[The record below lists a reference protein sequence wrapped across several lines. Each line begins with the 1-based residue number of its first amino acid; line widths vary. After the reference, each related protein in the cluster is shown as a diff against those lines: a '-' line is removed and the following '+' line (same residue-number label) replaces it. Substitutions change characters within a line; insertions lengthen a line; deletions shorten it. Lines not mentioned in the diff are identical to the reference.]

1 MKHTFK
7 RSLLATSIAISL
19 SPTLLASIVRGDV
32 DYQYFRDLAENKG
45 KFFVG
50 ATNIPVIDKTGKNI
64 GTFLQVTPTKQ
75 VEVESNISPKP
86 NVSLSECFDNES
98 LPGCYEFLY
107 GGGDEDSNDLPVFE
121 TVTGETMSIPMIDFS
136 SITRQTGIATLV
148 NPQYVIS
155 VNHNQ
160 GYRDIQ
166 FGDSSSEKA
175 DDHHYNY
182 SVVRRNNYMPDP
194 NKERTDLGKGTE
206 KRERN
211 DEGEK
216 LILDG
221 SGNPT
226 PRWDYHAPRL
236 SKLVTEVAPANEIE
250 RTTENVQDF
259 YSVFSDPFIFPMFI
273 RAGSGRQAVVNNER
287 DRLNN
292 GRIEVGNGPFLT
304 GGSVLPVT
312 NGDPN
317 VSGSDFN
324 SRILVAKTEKN
335 TVNDVFKDHGYGP
348 LTTLGLPGDS
358 GSALFGYDVRTKK
371 WVVLGVYSD
380 YFSENNTP
388 GGDVYKSY
396 WNYHHP
402 HYVRALEKENNAG
415 AINANG
421 ARLTWTPSGNTSS
434 IVGGNAPL
442 TVNLADT
449 SLPTLQGHNGNTG
462 DNPWNPQLQHGK
474 TFHILGEN
482 NTLSL
487 TENINQGA
495 GAIHFHGNTTVEGMK
510 AGITWLGAGV
520 DIDKDKNVIWKIS
533 NPAGDRLSKIGQ
545 GILTIN
551 GKGEN
556 KGSVSVGDGTVI
568 LNQQADENNKKSA
581 FSELGIVSG
590 RPTVILNSSD
600 QMDPNNIY
608 FGYRGGR
615 LDVNGNDLT
624 FRRIQNSDEGA
635 MVVNHNTAQTANI
648 TLTGIVSPTIDQVK
662 VQAITSPDQVSRH
675 LDKDIFTYQRFPHL
689 PTNFIRLKKPLS
701 VAEITAIFNARK
713 VFIDLDFTT
722 GLIRENEYFEVLKV
736 ANESAAKQQILA
748 EKIKAAEGTVQGFN
762 GYFGETDPSK
772 TNGQLNITMNSN
784 EVANGKLLIT
794 GGTNLNGT
802 LSAEGTSE
810 IILSGRPTPHAYDKV
825 ANKEVL
831 IEGDWLN
838 RSFNATIFAAK
849 DNGKLEI
856 SRNVSAV
863 NGNFNLTDN
872 ATAQIGFTQG
882 TSQACIHSDRTGV
895 ATCNINATLSET
907 DLNSWER
914 TKVAGNVS
922 LADNST
928 FSLGSKADL
937 TGSITAQ
944 ESTKVQLNDGSIAN
958 LTGLSTTGIFNGANG
973 STVNLSGVWTTLTNT
988 VVDVLNAANGSQI
1001 HLNTPT
1007 ATKQNTLTANTLTGN
1022 GIFKFV
1028 ADLTKTASDIVTIKD
1043 TASGQFSIEI
1053 STNGSAHSAQKIKLF
1068 ETTNEEDFSLNL
1080 ANEVR
1085 SGEYRYH
1092 LLKEGNVYYLNPEKE
1107 EEPKITQKGPSET
1120 ADPLPEYTGD
1130 IEHSEKG
1137 PGETA
1142 DPLPEY
1148 TGDIEHSE
1156 KGPGETTDPLPEYT
1170 GDIEHSEKG
1179 PSETADPLPEYTG
1192 DIEHS
1197 EKGPSETADPLPE
1210 YTGDIEHSE
1219 KGPGETAD
1227 PLPEYTGDIEH
1238 SEKGPGET
1246 TDPLPEYTGDIEHSE
1261 KGPSET
1267 ADPLPEYTGDIEHSE
1282 KGPSETADPL
1292 PEYTGDIEHSEKGSG
1307 ETAEPLPEYTGDI
1320 EHSEKGPG
1328 ETADPLPEYTGDIE
1342 HSEKGP
1348 GETADPLPEYTGD
1361 IEHSEKGSAETA
1373 EPLPKYNGNA
1383 HLIASELTA
1392 QTNAVLGVTTVL
1404 DHVIHSE
1411 GTQNWKVWS
1420 KTDYQT
1426 TEHRSAG
1433 YGFKQDANVIHLGL
1447 EKALDNQ
1454 VTLGMILSQ
1463 SKARNNFDHY
1473 YSGKGR
1479 LTMLSMYAKKTW
1491 QNGVFVAIDT
1501 GFGKAS
1507 NRLTYQANT
1516 VKLDRS
1522 VFVTGLSI
1530 GKAWESANVNII
1542 PSFSARYHHL
1552 SSAGNQLV
1560 DAKIETNAV
1569 DLLAL
1574 QAGLSINK
1582 TLELNGLQITPE
1594 IGSYFVDA
1602 SHGKLRT
1609 RFNNLQIEQQ
1619 MGRYFKQE
1627 AGISANYRNINAGIQ
1642 AGFLTGNTL
1651 NKQRYISFK
1660 VTYEW

>member
-1 MKHTFK
+1 M
-7 RSLLATSIAISL
+7 
-19 SPTLLASIVRGDV
+19 V
-32 DYQYFRDLAENKG
+32 
-45 KFFVG
+45 
-50 ATNIPVIDKTGKNI
+50 
-64 GTFLQVTPTKQ
+64 
-75 VEVESNISPKP
+75 
-86 NVSLSECFDNES
+86 
-98 LPGCYEFLY
+98 LY
-107 GGGDEDSNDLPVFE
+107 
-121 TVTGETMSIPMIDFS
+121 
-136 SITRQTGIATLV
+136 
-148 NPQYVIS
+148 
-155 VNHNQ
+155 
-160 GYRDIQ
+160 
-166 FGDSSSEKA
+166 
-175 DDHHYNY
+175 
-182 SVVRRNNYMPDP
+182 
-194 NKERTDLGKGTE
+194 
-206 KRERN
+206 
-211 DEGEK
+211 
-216 LILDG
+216 
-221 SGNPT
+221 
-226 PRWDYHAPRL
+226 
-236 SKLVTEVAPANEIE
+236 
-250 RTTENVQDF
+250 
-259 YSVFSDPFIFPMFI
+259 
-273 RAGSGRQAVVNNER
+273 
-287 DRLNN
+287 
-292 GRIEVGNGPFLT
+292 
-304 GGSVLPVT
+304 
-312 NGDPN
+312 
-317 VSGSDFN
+317 
-324 SRILVAKTEKN
+324 
-335 TVNDVFKDHGYGP
+335 
-348 LTTLGLPGDS
+348 
-358 GSALFGYDVRTKK
+358 
-371 WVVLGVYSD
+371 
-380 YFSENNTP
+380 
-388 GGDVYKSY
+388 
-396 WNYHHP
+396 
-402 HYVRALEKENNAG
+402 
-415 AINANG
+415 
-421 ARLTWTPSGNTSS
+421 
-434 IVGGNAPL
+434 
-442 TVNLADT
+442 
-449 SLPTLQGHNGNTG
+449 
-462 DNPWNPQLQHGK
+462 
-474 TFHILGEN
+474 
-482 NTLSL
+482 
-487 TENINQGA
+487 
-495 GAIHFHGNTTVEGMK
+495 
-510 AGITWLGAGV
+510 
-520 DIDKDKNVIWKIS
+520 
-533 NPAGDRLSKIGQ
+533 
-545 GILTIN
+545 
-551 GKGEN
+551 
-556 KGSVSVGDGTVI
+556 
-568 LNQQADENNKKSA
+568 
-581 FSELGIVSG
+581 
-590 RPTVILNSSD
+590 
-600 QMDPNNIY
+600 
-608 FGYRGGR
+608 
-615 LDVNGNDLT
+615 
-624 FRRIQNSDEGA
+624 
-635 MVVNHNTAQTANI
+635 
-648 TLTGIVSPTIDQVK
+648 
-662 VQAITSPDQVSRH
+662 
-675 LDKDIFTYQRFPHL
+675 
-689 PTNFIRLKKPLS
+689 
-701 VAEITAIFNARK
+701 
-713 VFIDLDFTT
+713 
-722 GLIRENEYFEVLKV
+722 
-736 ANESAAKQQILA
+736 
-748 EKIKAAEGTVQGFN
+748 
-762 GYFGETDPSK
+762 
-772 TNGQLNITMNSN
+772 SN

-831 IEGDWLN
+831 IEGDWIN

-856 SRNVSAV
+856 SRNVANI

-882 TSQACIHSDRTGV
+882 TSQACIRSDRTGV

-988 VVDVLNAANGSQI
+988 VVDVLNVANGSQI

-1080 ANEVR
+1080 ANEVH

-1130 IEHSEKG
+1130 IE
-1137 PGETA
+1137 
-1142 DPLPEY
+1142 Y
-1148 TGDIEHSE
+1148 
-1156 KGPGETTDPLPEYT
+1156 
-1170 GDIEHSEKG
+1170 
-1179 PSETADPLPEYTG
+1179 
-1192 DIEHS
+1192 
-1197 EKGPSETADPLPE
+1197 
-1210 YTGDIEHSE
+1210 
-1219 KGPGETAD
+1219 
-1227 PLPEYTGDIEH
+1227 
-1238 SEKGPGET
+1238 
-1246 TDPLPEYTGDIEHSE
+1246 
-1261 KGPSET
+1261 
-1267 ADPLPEYTGDIEHSE
+1267 
-1282 KGPSETADPL
+1282 
-1292 PEYTGDIEHSEKGSG
+1292 
-1307 ETAEPLPEYTGDI
+1307 
-1320 EHSEKGPG
+1320 SEKGPG

-1361 IEHSEKGSAETA
+1361 IEHSEKGSGETA

-1392 QTNAVLGVTTVL
+1392 QTNAVLGVTTAL

-1433 YGFKQDANVIHLGL
+1433 YGFNQDANVIHLGL

-1582 TLELNGLQITPE
+1582 TLELNGLQIKPE

>member
-1 MKHTFK
+1 M
-7 RSLLATSIAISL
+7 
-19 SPTLLASIVRGDV
+19 V
-32 DYQYFRDLAENKG
+32 
-45 KFFVG
+45 
-50 ATNIPVIDKTGKNI
+50 
-64 GTFLQVTPTKQ
+64 
-75 VEVESNISPKP
+75 
-86 NVSLSECFDNES
+86 
-98 LPGCYEFLY
+98 
-107 GGGDEDSNDLPVFE
+107 
-121 TVTGETMSIPMIDFS
+121 
-136 SITRQTGIATLV
+136 
-148 NPQYVIS
+148 
-155 VNHNQ
+155 
-160 GYRDIQ
+160 
-166 FGDSSSEKA
+166 
-175 DDHHYNY
+175 
-182 SVVRRNNYMPDP
+182 
-194 NKERTDLGKGTE
+194 
-206 KRERN
+206 
-211 DEGEK
+211 
-216 LILDG
+216 
-221 SGNPT
+221 
-226 PRWDYHAPRL
+226 
-236 SKLVTEVAPANEIE
+236 
-250 RTTENVQDF
+250 
-259 YSVFSDPFIFPMFI
+259 
-273 RAGSGRQAVVNNER
+273 QAV
-287 DRLNN
+287 
-292 GRIEVGNGPFLT
+292 
-304 GGSVLPVT
+304 S
-312 NGDPN
+312 
-317 VSGSDFN
+317 
-324 SRILVAKTEKN
+324 
-335 TVNDVFKDHGYGP
+335 
-348 LTTLGLPGDS
+348 
-358 GSALFGYDVRTKK
+358 
-371 WVVLGVYSD
+371 
-380 YFSENNTP
+380 FS
-388 GGDVYKSY
+388 
-396 WNYHHP
+396 H
-402 HYVRALEKENNAG
+402 
-415 AINANG
+415 
-421 ARLTWTPSGNTSS
+421 
-434 IVGGNAPL
+434 
-442 TVNLADT
+442 
-449 SLPTLQGHNGNTG
+449 
-462 DNPWNPQLQHGK
+462 
-474 TFHILGEN
+474 FF
-482 NTLSL
+482 
-487 TENINQGA
+487 
-495 GAIHFHGNTTVEGMK
+495 AIHYFYFFLHKTK
-510 AGITWLGAGV
+510 
-520 DIDKDKNVIWKIS
+520 
-533 NPAGDRLSKIGQ
+533 GQ
-545 GILTIN
+545 C
-551 GKGEN
+551 
-556 KGSVSVGDGTVI
+556 
-568 LNQQADENNKKSA
+568 
-581 FSELGIVSG
+581 
-590 RPTVILNSSD
+590 
-600 QMDPNNIY
+600 
-608 FGYRGGR
+608 
-615 LDVNGNDLT
+615 
-624 FRRIQNSDEGA
+624 
-635 MVVNHNTAQTANI
+635 TA
-648 TLTGIVSPTIDQVK
+648 
-662 VQAITSPDQVSRH
+662 
-675 LDKDIFTYQRFPHL
+675 
-689 PTNFIRLKKPLS
+689 KPLFS
-701 VAEITAIFNARK
+701 ILLFHLFPKNSAKFLL
-713 VFIDLDFTT
+713 FF
-722 GLIRENEYFEVLKV
+722 YFLVLMV
-736 ANESAAKQQILA
+736 L
-748 EKIKAAEGTVQGFN
+748 
-762 GYFGETDPSK
+762 Y
-772 TNGQLNITMNSN
+772 SN

-831 IEGDWLN
+831 IEGDWIN

-856 SRNVSAV
+856 SRNVANI

-882 TSQACIHSDRTGV
+882 TSQACIRSDRTGV

-988 VVDVLNAANGSQI
+988 VVDVLNVANGSQI

-1080 ANEVR
+1080 ANEVH

-1130 IEHSEKG
+1130 IE
-1137 PGETA
+1137 
-1142 DPLPEY
+1142 Y
-1148 TGDIEHSE
+1148 
-1156 KGPGETTDPLPEYT
+1156 
-1170 GDIEHSEKG
+1170 
-1179 PSETADPLPEYTG
+1179 
-1192 DIEHS
+1192 
-1197 EKGPSETADPLPE
+1197 
-1210 YTGDIEHSE
+1210 
-1219 KGPGETAD
+1219 
-1227 PLPEYTGDIEH
+1227 
-1238 SEKGPGET
+1238 
-1246 TDPLPEYTGDIEHSE
+1246 
-1261 KGPSET
+1261 
-1267 ADPLPEYTGDIEHSE
+1267 
-1282 KGPSETADPL
+1282 
-1292 PEYTGDIEHSEKGSG
+1292 
-1307 ETAEPLPEYTGDI
+1307 
-1320 EHSEKGPG
+1320 SEKGPG

-1361 IEHSEKGSAETA
+1361 IEHSEKGSGETA

-1392 QTNAVLGVTTVL
+1392 QTNAVLGVTTAL

-1433 YGFKQDANVIHLGL
+1433 YGFNQDANVIHLGL

-1582 TLELNGLQITPE
+1582 TLELNGLQIKPE

>member
-75 VEVESNISPKP
+75 VEVESNIPPKP
-86 NVSLSECFDNES
+86 NVSLSECLNNES

-421 ARLTWTPSGNTSS
+421 ARLTWTPSGNISS

-545 GILTIN
+545 GTLTIN

-713 VFIDLDFTT
+713 VFIDLDFAT

-736 ANESAAKQQILA
+736 ADESAAKQQILA
-748 EKIKAAEGTVQGFN
+748 EKIKAVEGTVQGFN

-772 TNGQLNITMNSN
+772 INGRLNITMNSN

-831 IEGDWLN
+831 IEGDWIN

-882 TSQACIHSDRTGV
+882 TSQACIRSDRTGV
-895 ATCNINATLSET
+895 ATCNINATLSEA
-907 DLNSWER
+907 DFNSWER
-914 TKVAGNVS
+914 TKVAGNIS

-944 ESTKVQLNDGSIAN
+944 ESTKVQLNNGSIAN
-958 LTGLSTTGIFNGANG
+958 LTGLSTTGIFNGENG

-988 VVDVLNAANGSQI
+988 IVDVLNVANGSQI

-1043 TASGQFSIEI
+1043 TASGQFLVEI

-1156 KGPGETTDPLPEYT
+1156 KGPGETADPLPEYTGDIEHSEKGPSETADPLPEYT

-1238 SEKGPGET
+1238 SEKG
-1246 TDPLPEYTGDIEHSE
+1246 
-1261 KGPSET
+1261 
-1267 ADPLPEYTGDIEHSE
+1267 
-1282 KGPSETADPL
+1282 
-1292 PEYTGDIEHSEKGSG
+1292 SG
-1307 ETAEPLPEYTGDI
+1307 ETAE
-1320 EHSEKGPG
+1320 S
-1328 ETADPLPEYTGDIE
+1328 
-1342 HSEKGP
+1342 
-1348 GETADPLPEYTGD
+1348 
-1361 IEHSEKGSAETA
+1361 
-1373 EPLPKYNGNA
+1373 LPKYNGNA

-1404 DHVIHSE
+1404 DHIIHSE

-1420 KTDYQT
+1420 KADYQT

-1454 VTLGMILSQ
+1454 VTLGVILSQ

-1479 LTMLSMYAKKTW
+1479 LTMLSMYAKKKW

-1530 GKAWESANVNII
+1530 GKAWESASVNII

>member
-1 MKHTFK
+1 M
-7 RSLLATSIAISL
+7 
-19 SPTLLASIVRGDV
+19 V
-32 DYQYFRDLAENKG
+32 
-45 KFFVG
+45 
-50 ATNIPVIDKTGKNI
+50 
-64 GTFLQVTPTKQ
+64 
-75 VEVESNISPKP
+75 
-86 NVSLSECFDNES
+86 
-98 LPGCYEFLY
+98 
-107 GGGDEDSNDLPVFE
+107 
-121 TVTGETMSIPMIDFS
+121 
-136 SITRQTGIATLV
+136 
-148 NPQYVIS
+148 
-155 VNHNQ
+155 
-160 GYRDIQ
+160 
-166 FGDSSSEKA
+166 
-175 DDHHYNY
+175 
-182 SVVRRNNYMPDP
+182 
-194 NKERTDLGKGTE
+194 
-206 KRERN
+206 
-211 DEGEK
+211 
-216 LILDG
+216 
-221 SGNPT
+221 
-226 PRWDYHAPRL
+226 
-236 SKLVTEVAPANEIE
+236 
-250 RTTENVQDF
+250 
-259 YSVFSDPFIFPMFI
+259 
-273 RAGSGRQAVVNNER
+273 QAV
-287 DRLNN
+287 
-292 GRIEVGNGPFLT
+292 
-304 GGSVLPVT
+304 S
-312 NGDPN
+312 
-317 VSGSDFN
+317 
-324 SRILVAKTEKN
+324 
-335 TVNDVFKDHGYGP
+335 
-348 LTTLGLPGDS
+348 
-358 GSALFGYDVRTKK
+358 
-371 WVVLGVYSD
+371 
-380 YFSENNTP
+380 FS
-388 GGDVYKSY
+388 
-396 WNYHHP
+396 H
-402 HYVRALEKENNAG
+402 
-415 AINANG
+415 
-421 ARLTWTPSGNTSS
+421 
-434 IVGGNAPL
+434 
-442 TVNLADT
+442 
-449 SLPTLQGHNGNTG
+449 
-462 DNPWNPQLQHGK
+462 
-474 TFHILGEN
+474 FF
-482 NTLSL
+482 
-487 TENINQGA
+487 
-495 GAIHFHGNTTVEGMK
+495 AIHYFYFFLHKTK
-510 AGITWLGAGV
+510 
-520 DIDKDKNVIWKIS
+520 
-533 NPAGDRLSKIGQ
+533 GQ
-545 GILTIN
+545 C
-551 GKGEN
+551 
-556 KGSVSVGDGTVI
+556 
-568 LNQQADENNKKSA
+568 
-581 FSELGIVSG
+581 
-590 RPTVILNSSD
+590 
-600 QMDPNNIY
+600 
-608 FGYRGGR
+608 
-615 LDVNGNDLT
+615 
-624 FRRIQNSDEGA
+624 
-635 MVVNHNTAQTANI
+635 TA
-648 TLTGIVSPTIDQVK
+648 
-662 VQAITSPDQVSRH
+662 
-675 LDKDIFTYQRFPHL
+675 
-689 PTNFIRLKKPLS
+689 KPLFS
-701 VAEITAIFNARK
+701 ILLFHLFPKNSAKFLL
-713 VFIDLDFTT
+713 FF
-722 GLIRENEYFEVLKV
+722 YFLVLMV
-736 ANESAAKQQILA
+736 L
-748 EKIKAAEGTVQGFN
+748 
-762 GYFGETDPSK
+762 Y
-772 TNGQLNITMNSN
+772 SN

-831 IEGDWLN
+831 IEGDWIN

-856 SRNVSAV
+856 SRNVANI

-882 TSQACIHSDRTGV
+882 TSQACIRSDRTGV

-988 VVDVLNAANGSQI
+988 VVDVLNVANGSQI

-1156 KGPGETTDPLPEYT
+1156 KGPGET
-1170 GDIEHSEKG
+1170 
-1179 PSETADPLPEYTG
+1179 
-1192 DIEHS
+1192 
-1197 EKGPSETADPLPE
+1197 
-1210 YTGDIEHSE
+1210 
-1219 KGPGETAD
+1219 
-1227 PLPEYTGDIEH
+1227 
-1238 SEKGPGET
+1238 
-1246 TDPLPEYTGDIEHSE
+1246 
-1261 KGPSET
+1261 
-1267 ADPLPEYTGDIEHSE
+1267 
-1282 KGPSETADPL
+1282 ADPL

-1307 ETAEPLPEYTGDI
+1307 
-1320 EHSEKGPG
+1320 
-1328 ETADPLPEYTGDIE
+1328 
-1342 HSEKGP
+1342 
-1348 GETADPLPEYTGD
+1348 
-1361 IEHSEKGSAETA
+1361 ETA

-1392 QTNAVLGVTTVL
+1392 QTNAVLGVTTAL

-1433 YGFKQDANVIHLGL
+1433 YGFNQDANVIHLGL

-1582 TLELNGLQITPE
+1582 TLELNGLQIKPE

>member
-1 MKHTFK
+1 M
-7 RSLLATSIAISL
+7 
-19 SPTLLASIVRGDV
+19 V
-32 DYQYFRDLAENKG
+32 
-45 KFFVG
+45 
-50 ATNIPVIDKTGKNI
+50 
-64 GTFLQVTPTKQ
+64 
-75 VEVESNISPKP
+75 
-86 NVSLSECFDNES
+86 
-98 LPGCYEFLY
+98 
-107 GGGDEDSNDLPVFE
+107 
-121 TVTGETMSIPMIDFS
+121 
-136 SITRQTGIATLV
+136 
-148 NPQYVIS
+148 
-155 VNHNQ
+155 
-160 GYRDIQ
+160 
-166 FGDSSSEKA
+166 
-175 DDHHYNY
+175 
-182 SVVRRNNYMPDP
+182 
-194 NKERTDLGKGTE
+194 
-206 KRERN
+206 
-211 DEGEK
+211 
-216 LILDG
+216 
-221 SGNPT
+221 
-226 PRWDYHAPRL
+226 
-236 SKLVTEVAPANEIE
+236 
-250 RTTENVQDF
+250 
-259 YSVFSDPFIFPMFI
+259 
-273 RAGSGRQAVVNNER
+273 QAV
-287 DRLNN
+287 
-292 GRIEVGNGPFLT
+292 
-304 GGSVLPVT
+304 S
-312 NGDPN
+312 
-317 VSGSDFN
+317 
-324 SRILVAKTEKN
+324 
-335 TVNDVFKDHGYGP
+335 
-348 LTTLGLPGDS
+348 
-358 GSALFGYDVRTKK
+358 
-371 WVVLGVYSD
+371 
-380 YFSENNTP
+380 FS
-388 GGDVYKSY
+388 
-396 WNYHHP
+396 H
-402 HYVRALEKENNAG
+402 
-415 AINANG
+415 
-421 ARLTWTPSGNTSS
+421 
-434 IVGGNAPL
+434 
-442 TVNLADT
+442 
-449 SLPTLQGHNGNTG
+449 
-462 DNPWNPQLQHGK
+462 
-474 TFHILGEN
+474 FF
-482 NTLSL
+482 
-487 TENINQGA
+487 
-495 GAIHFHGNTTVEGMK
+495 AIHYFYFFLHKTK
-510 AGITWLGAGV
+510 
-520 DIDKDKNVIWKIS
+520 
-533 NPAGDRLSKIGQ
+533 GQ
-545 GILTIN
+545 C
-551 GKGEN
+551 
-556 KGSVSVGDGTVI
+556 
-568 LNQQADENNKKSA
+568 
-581 FSELGIVSG
+581 
-590 RPTVILNSSD
+590 
-600 QMDPNNIY
+600 
-608 FGYRGGR
+608 
-615 LDVNGNDLT
+615 
-624 FRRIQNSDEGA
+624 
-635 MVVNHNTAQTANI
+635 TA
-648 TLTGIVSPTIDQVK
+648 
-662 VQAITSPDQVSRH
+662 
-675 LDKDIFTYQRFPHL
+675 
-689 PTNFIRLKKPLS
+689 KPLFS
-701 VAEITAIFNARK
+701 ILLFHLFPKNSAKFLL
-713 VFIDLDFTT
+713 FF
-722 GLIRENEYFEVLKV
+722 YFLVLMV
-736 ANESAAKQQILA
+736 L
-748 EKIKAAEGTVQGFN
+748 
-762 GYFGETDPSK
+762 Y
-772 TNGQLNITMNSN
+772 SN

-831 IEGDWLN
+831 IEGDWIN

-856 SRNVSAV
+856 SRNVANI

-882 TSQACIHSDRTGV
+882 TSQACIRSDRTGV

-988 VVDVLNAANGSQI
+988 VVDVLNVANGSQI

-1080 ANEVR
+1080 ANEVH

-1130 IEHSEKG
+1130 IE
-1137 PGETA
+1137 
-1142 DPLPEY
+1142 Y
-1148 TGDIEHSE
+1148 
-1156 KGPGETTDPLPEYT
+1156 
-1170 GDIEHSEKG
+1170 
-1179 PSETADPLPEYTG
+1179 
-1192 DIEHS
+1192 
-1197 EKGPSETADPLPE
+1197 
-1210 YTGDIEHSE
+1210 
-1219 KGPGETAD
+1219 
-1227 PLPEYTGDIEH
+1227 
-1238 SEKGPGET
+1238 
-1246 TDPLPEYTGDIEHSE
+1246 
-1261 KGPSET
+1261 
-1267 ADPLPEYTGDIEHSE
+1267 
-1282 KGPSETADPL
+1282 
-1292 PEYTGDIEHSEKGSG
+1292 
-1307 ETAEPLPEYTGDI
+1307 
-1320 EHSEKGPG
+1320 SEKGPG

-1361 IEHSEKGSAETA
+1361 IEHSEKGSGETA

-1433 YGFKQDANVIHLGL
+1433 YGFNQDANVIHLGL

-1582 TLELNGLQITPE
+1582 TLELNGLQIKPE

>member
-1 MKHTFK
+1 M
-7 RSLLATSIAISL
+7 
-19 SPTLLASIVRGDV
+19 V
-32 DYQYFRDLAENKG
+32 
-45 KFFVG
+45 
-50 ATNIPVIDKTGKNI
+50 
-64 GTFLQVTPTKQ
+64 
-75 VEVESNISPKP
+75 
-86 NVSLSECFDNES
+86 
-98 LPGCYEFLY
+98 LY
-107 GGGDEDSNDLPVFE
+107 
-121 TVTGETMSIPMIDFS
+121 
-136 SITRQTGIATLV
+136 
-148 NPQYVIS
+148 
-155 VNHNQ
+155 
-160 GYRDIQ
+160 
-166 FGDSSSEKA
+166 
-175 DDHHYNY
+175 
-182 SVVRRNNYMPDP
+182 
-194 NKERTDLGKGTE
+194 
-206 KRERN
+206 
-211 DEGEK
+211 
-216 LILDG
+216 
-221 SGNPT
+221 
-226 PRWDYHAPRL
+226 
-236 SKLVTEVAPANEIE
+236 
-250 RTTENVQDF
+250 
-259 YSVFSDPFIFPMFI
+259 
-273 RAGSGRQAVVNNER
+273 
-287 DRLNN
+287 
-292 GRIEVGNGPFLT
+292 
-304 GGSVLPVT
+304 
-312 NGDPN
+312 
-317 VSGSDFN
+317 
-324 SRILVAKTEKN
+324 
-335 TVNDVFKDHGYGP
+335 
-348 LTTLGLPGDS
+348 
-358 GSALFGYDVRTKK
+358 
-371 WVVLGVYSD
+371 
-380 YFSENNTP
+380 
-388 GGDVYKSY
+388 
-396 WNYHHP
+396 
-402 HYVRALEKENNAG
+402 
-415 AINANG
+415 
-421 ARLTWTPSGNTSS
+421 
-434 IVGGNAPL
+434 
-442 TVNLADT
+442 
-449 SLPTLQGHNGNTG
+449 
-462 DNPWNPQLQHGK
+462 
-474 TFHILGEN
+474 
-482 NTLSL
+482 
-487 TENINQGA
+487 
-495 GAIHFHGNTTVEGMK
+495 
-510 AGITWLGAGV
+510 
-520 DIDKDKNVIWKIS
+520 
-533 NPAGDRLSKIGQ
+533 
-545 GILTIN
+545 
-551 GKGEN
+551 
-556 KGSVSVGDGTVI
+556 
-568 LNQQADENNKKSA
+568 
-581 FSELGIVSG
+581 
-590 RPTVILNSSD
+590 
-600 QMDPNNIY
+600 
-608 FGYRGGR
+608 
-615 LDVNGNDLT
+615 
-624 FRRIQNSDEGA
+624 
-635 MVVNHNTAQTANI
+635 
-648 TLTGIVSPTIDQVK
+648 
-662 VQAITSPDQVSRH
+662 
-675 LDKDIFTYQRFPHL
+675 
-689 PTNFIRLKKPLS
+689 
-701 VAEITAIFNARK
+701 
-713 VFIDLDFTT
+713 
-722 GLIRENEYFEVLKV
+722 
-736 ANESAAKQQILA
+736 
-748 EKIKAAEGTVQGFN
+748 
-762 GYFGETDPSK
+762 
-772 TNGQLNITMNSN
+772 SN

-831 IEGDWLN
+831 IEGDWIN

-856 SRNVSAV
+856 SRNVANI

-882 TSQACIHSDRTGV
+882 TSQACIRSDRTGV

-988 VVDVLNAANGSQI
+988 VVDVLNVANGSQI

-1080 ANEVR
+1080 ANEVH

-1156 KGPGETTDPLPEYT
+1156 KG
-1170 GDIEHSEKG
+1170 
-1179 PSETADPLPEYTG
+1179 
-1192 DIEHS
+1192 
-1197 EKGPSETADPLPE
+1197 
-1210 YTGDIEHSE
+1210 
-1219 KGPGETAD
+1219 
-1227 PLPEYTGDIEH
+1227 
-1238 SEKGPGET
+1238 
-1246 TDPLPEYTGDIEHSE
+1246 
-1261 KGPSET
+1261 
-1267 ADPLPEYTGDIEHSE
+1267 
-1282 KGPSETADPL
+1282 
-1292 PEYTGDIEHSEKGSG
+1292 SG
-1307 ETAEPLPEYTGDI
+1307 
-1320 EHSEKGPG
+1320 
-1328 ETADPLPEYTGDIE
+1328 
-1342 HSEKGP
+1342 
-1348 GETADPLPEYTGD
+1348 
-1361 IEHSEKGSAETA
+1361 ETA

-1392 QTNAVLGVTTVL
+1392 QTNAVLGVTTAL

-1433 YGFKQDANVIHLGL
+1433 YGFNQDANVIHLGL

-1582 TLELNGLQITPE
+1582 TLELNGLQIKPE

>member
-1 MKHTFK
+1 M
-7 RSLLATSIAISL
+7 
-19 SPTLLASIVRGDV
+19 V
-32 DYQYFRDLAENKG
+32 
-45 KFFVG
+45 
-50 ATNIPVIDKTGKNI
+50 
-64 GTFLQVTPTKQ
+64 
-75 VEVESNISPKP
+75 
-86 NVSLSECFDNES
+86 
-98 LPGCYEFLY
+98 
-107 GGGDEDSNDLPVFE
+107 
-121 TVTGETMSIPMIDFS
+121 
-136 SITRQTGIATLV
+136 
-148 NPQYVIS
+148 
-155 VNHNQ
+155 
-160 GYRDIQ
+160 
-166 FGDSSSEKA
+166 
-175 DDHHYNY
+175 
-182 SVVRRNNYMPDP
+182 
-194 NKERTDLGKGTE
+194 
-206 KRERN
+206 
-211 DEGEK
+211 
-216 LILDG
+216 
-221 SGNPT
+221 
-226 PRWDYHAPRL
+226 
-236 SKLVTEVAPANEIE
+236 
-250 RTTENVQDF
+250 
-259 YSVFSDPFIFPMFI
+259 
-273 RAGSGRQAVVNNER
+273 QAV
-287 DRLNN
+287 
-292 GRIEVGNGPFLT
+292 
-304 GGSVLPVT
+304 S
-312 NGDPN
+312 
-317 VSGSDFN
+317 
-324 SRILVAKTEKN
+324 
-335 TVNDVFKDHGYGP
+335 
-348 LTTLGLPGDS
+348 
-358 GSALFGYDVRTKK
+358 
-371 WVVLGVYSD
+371 
-380 YFSENNTP
+380 FS
-388 GGDVYKSY
+388 
-396 WNYHHP
+396 H
-402 HYVRALEKENNAG
+402 
-415 AINANG
+415 
-421 ARLTWTPSGNTSS
+421 
-434 IVGGNAPL
+434 
-442 TVNLADT
+442 
-449 SLPTLQGHNGNTG
+449 
-462 DNPWNPQLQHGK
+462 
-474 TFHILGEN
+474 FF
-482 NTLSL
+482 
-487 TENINQGA
+487 
-495 GAIHFHGNTTVEGMK
+495 AIHYFYFFLHKTK
-510 AGITWLGAGV
+510 
-520 DIDKDKNVIWKIS
+520 
-533 NPAGDRLSKIGQ
+533 GQ
-545 GILTIN
+545 C
-551 GKGEN
+551 
-556 KGSVSVGDGTVI
+556 
-568 LNQQADENNKKSA
+568 
-581 FSELGIVSG
+581 
-590 RPTVILNSSD
+590 
-600 QMDPNNIY
+600 
-608 FGYRGGR
+608 
-615 LDVNGNDLT
+615 
-624 FRRIQNSDEGA
+624 
-635 MVVNHNTAQTANI
+635 TA
-648 TLTGIVSPTIDQVK
+648 
-662 VQAITSPDQVSRH
+662 
-675 LDKDIFTYQRFPHL
+675 
-689 PTNFIRLKKPLS
+689 KPLFS
-701 VAEITAIFNARK
+701 ILLFHLFPKNSAKFLL
-713 VFIDLDFTT
+713 FF
-722 GLIRENEYFEVLKV
+722 YFLVLMV
-736 ANESAAKQQILA
+736 L
-748 EKIKAAEGTVQGFN
+748 
-762 GYFGETDPSK
+762 Y
-772 TNGQLNITMNSN
+772 SN

-831 IEGDWLN
+831 IEGDWIN

-856 SRNVSAV
+856 SRNVANI

-882 TSQACIHSDRTGV
+882 TSQACIRSDRTGV

-988 VVDVLNAANGSQI
+988 VVDVLNVANGSQI

-1130 IEHSEKG
+1130 IE
-1137 PGETA
+1137 
-1142 DPLPEY
+1142 Y
-1148 TGDIEHSE
+1148 
-1156 KGPGETTDPLPEYT
+1156 
-1170 GDIEHSEKG
+1170 
-1179 PSETADPLPEYTG
+1179 
-1192 DIEHS
+1192 
-1197 EKGPSETADPLPE
+1197 
-1210 YTGDIEHSE
+1210 
-1219 KGPGETAD
+1219 
-1227 PLPEYTGDIEH
+1227 
-1238 SEKGPGET
+1238 
-1246 TDPLPEYTGDIEHSE
+1246 
-1261 KGPSET
+1261 
-1267 ADPLPEYTGDIEHSE
+1267 
-1282 KGPSETADPL
+1282 
-1292 PEYTGDIEHSEKGSG
+1292 
-1307 ETAEPLPEYTGDI
+1307 
-1320 EHSEKGPG
+1320 SEKGPG

-1361 IEHSEKGSAETA
+1361 IEHSEKGSGETA

-1392 QTNAVLGVTTVL
+1392 QTNAVLGVTTAL

-1433 YGFKQDANVIHLGL
+1433 YGFNQDANVIHLGL

-1582 TLELNGLQITPE
+1582 TLELNGLQIKPE

>member
-1 MKHTFK
+1 M
-7 RSLLATSIAISL
+7 
-19 SPTLLASIVRGDV
+19 V
-32 DYQYFRDLAENKG
+32 
-45 KFFVG
+45 
-50 ATNIPVIDKTGKNI
+50 
-64 GTFLQVTPTKQ
+64 
-75 VEVESNISPKP
+75 
-86 NVSLSECFDNES
+86 
-98 LPGCYEFLY
+98 LY
-107 GGGDEDSNDLPVFE
+107 
-121 TVTGETMSIPMIDFS
+121 
-136 SITRQTGIATLV
+136 
-148 NPQYVIS
+148 
-155 VNHNQ
+155 
-160 GYRDIQ
+160 
-166 FGDSSSEKA
+166 
-175 DDHHYNY
+175 
-182 SVVRRNNYMPDP
+182 
-194 NKERTDLGKGTE
+194 
-206 KRERN
+206 
-211 DEGEK
+211 
-216 LILDG
+216 
-221 SGNPT
+221 
-226 PRWDYHAPRL
+226 
-236 SKLVTEVAPANEIE
+236 
-250 RTTENVQDF
+250 
-259 YSVFSDPFIFPMFI
+259 
-273 RAGSGRQAVVNNER
+273 
-287 DRLNN
+287 
-292 GRIEVGNGPFLT
+292 
-304 GGSVLPVT
+304 
-312 NGDPN
+312 
-317 VSGSDFN
+317 
-324 SRILVAKTEKN
+324 
-335 TVNDVFKDHGYGP
+335 
-348 LTTLGLPGDS
+348 
-358 GSALFGYDVRTKK
+358 
-371 WVVLGVYSD
+371 
-380 YFSENNTP
+380 
-388 GGDVYKSY
+388 
-396 WNYHHP
+396 
-402 HYVRALEKENNAG
+402 
-415 AINANG
+415 
-421 ARLTWTPSGNTSS
+421 
-434 IVGGNAPL
+434 
-442 TVNLADT
+442 
-449 SLPTLQGHNGNTG
+449 
-462 DNPWNPQLQHGK
+462 
-474 TFHILGEN
+474 
-482 NTLSL
+482 
-487 TENINQGA
+487 
-495 GAIHFHGNTTVEGMK
+495 
-510 AGITWLGAGV
+510 
-520 DIDKDKNVIWKIS
+520 
-533 NPAGDRLSKIGQ
+533 
-545 GILTIN
+545 
-551 GKGEN
+551 
-556 KGSVSVGDGTVI
+556 
-568 LNQQADENNKKSA
+568 
-581 FSELGIVSG
+581 
-590 RPTVILNSSD
+590 
-600 QMDPNNIY
+600 
-608 FGYRGGR
+608 
-615 LDVNGNDLT
+615 
-624 FRRIQNSDEGA
+624 
-635 MVVNHNTAQTANI
+635 
-648 TLTGIVSPTIDQVK
+648 
-662 VQAITSPDQVSRH
+662 
-675 LDKDIFTYQRFPHL
+675 
-689 PTNFIRLKKPLS
+689 
-701 VAEITAIFNARK
+701 
-713 VFIDLDFTT
+713 
-722 GLIRENEYFEVLKV
+722 
-736 ANESAAKQQILA
+736 
-748 EKIKAAEGTVQGFN
+748 
-762 GYFGETDPSK
+762 
-772 TNGQLNITMNSN
+772 SN

-831 IEGDWLN
+831 IEGDWIN

-856 SRNVSAV
+856 SRNVANI

-882 TSQACIHSDRTGV
+882 TSQACIRSDRTGV

-988 VVDVLNAANGSQI
+988 VVDVLNVANGSQI

-1156 KGPGETTDPLPEYT
+1156 KG
-1170 GDIEHSEKG
+1170 
-1179 PSETADPLPEYTG
+1179 
-1192 DIEHS
+1192 
-1197 EKGPSETADPLPE
+1197 
-1210 YTGDIEHSE
+1210 
-1219 KGPGETAD
+1219 
-1227 PLPEYTGDIEH
+1227 
-1238 SEKGPGET
+1238 
-1246 TDPLPEYTGDIEHSE
+1246 
-1261 KGPSET
+1261 
-1267 ADPLPEYTGDIEHSE
+1267 
-1282 KGPSETADPL
+1282 
-1292 PEYTGDIEHSEKGSG
+1292 SG
-1307 ETAEPLPEYTGDI
+1307 
-1320 EHSEKGPG
+1320 
-1328 ETADPLPEYTGDIE
+1328 
-1342 HSEKGP
+1342 
-1348 GETADPLPEYTGD
+1348 
-1361 IEHSEKGSAETA
+1361 ETA

-1392 QTNAVLGVTTVL
+1392 QTNAVLGVTTAL

-1433 YGFKQDANVIHLGL
+1433 YGFNQDANVIHLGL

-1582 TLELNGLQITPE
+1582 TLELNGLQIKPE

>member
-1 MKHTFK
+1 M
-7 RSLLATSIAISL
+7 
-19 SPTLLASIVRGDV
+19 
-32 DYQYFRDLAENKG
+32 
-45 KFFVG
+45 
-50 ATNIPVIDKTGKNI
+50 
-64 GTFLQVTPTKQ
+64 
-75 VEVESNISPKP
+75 
-86 NVSLSECFDNES
+86 
-98 LPGCYEFLY
+98 
-107 GGGDEDSNDLPVFE
+107 
-121 TVTGETMSIPMIDFS
+121 
-136 SITRQTGIATLV
+136 
-148 NPQYVIS
+148 
-155 VNHNQ
+155 
-160 GYRDIQ
+160 
-166 FGDSSSEKA
+166 
-175 DDHHYNY
+175 
-182 SVVRRNNYMPDP
+182 
-194 NKERTDLGKGTE
+194 
-206 KRERN
+206 
-211 DEGEK
+211 
-216 LILDG
+216 
-221 SGNPT
+221 
-226 PRWDYHAPRL
+226 
-236 SKLVTEVAPANEIE
+236 
-250 RTTENVQDF
+250 
-259 YSVFSDPFIFPMFI
+259 
-273 RAGSGRQAVVNNER
+273 
-287 DRLNN
+287 
-292 GRIEVGNGPFLT
+292 
-304 GGSVLPVT
+304 
-312 NGDPN
+312 
-317 VSGSDFN
+317 
-324 SRILVAKTEKN
+324 
-335 TVNDVFKDHGYGP
+335 
-348 LTTLGLPGDS
+348 
-358 GSALFGYDVRTKK
+358 
-371 WVVLGVYSD
+371 
-380 YFSENNTP
+380 
-388 GGDVYKSY
+388 
-396 WNYHHP
+396 
-402 HYVRALEKENNAG
+402 
-415 AINANG
+415 
-421 ARLTWTPSGNTSS
+421 
-434 IVGGNAPL
+434 
-442 TVNLADT
+442 
-449 SLPTLQGHNGNTG
+449 
-462 DNPWNPQLQHGK
+462 
-474 TFHILGEN
+474 
-482 NTLSL
+482 
-487 TENINQGA
+487 
-495 GAIHFHGNTTVEGMK
+495 
-510 AGITWLGAGV
+510 
-520 DIDKDKNVIWKIS
+520 
-533 NPAGDRLSKIGQ
+533 
-545 GILTIN
+545 
-551 GKGEN
+551 
-556 KGSVSVGDGTVI
+556 
-568 LNQQADENNKKSA
+568 
-581 FSELGIVSG
+581 
-590 RPTVILNSSD
+590 
-600 QMDPNNIY
+600 
-608 FGYRGGR
+608 
-615 LDVNGNDLT
+615 
-624 FRRIQNSDEGA
+624 
-635 MVVNHNTAQTANI
+635 
-648 TLTGIVSPTIDQVK
+648 
-662 VQAITSPDQVSRH
+662 
-675 LDKDIFTYQRFPHL
+675 

-713 VFIDLDFTT
+713 VFIDLDFAT

-736 ANESAAKQQILA
+736 TDESAAKQQILA

-772 TNGQLNITMNSN
+772 TNGRLNITMNSN

-831 IEGDWLN
+831 IEGDWIN

-856 SRNVSAV
+856 SRNVANI

-882 TSQACIHSDRTGV
+882 TSQACIRSDRTGV

-988 VVDVLNAANGSQI
+988 VVDVLNVANGSQI

-1120 ADPLPEYTGD
+1120 ADPLP
-1130 IEHSEKG
+1130 
-1137 PGETA
+1137 
-1142 DPLPEY
+1142 
-1148 TGDIEHSE
+1148 
-1156 KGPGETTDPLPEYT
+1156 
-1170 GDIEHSEKG
+1170 
-1179 PSETADPLPEYTG
+1179 
-1192 DIEHS
+1192 
-1197 EKGPSETADPLPE
+1197 
-1210 YTGDIEHSE
+1210 
-1219 KGPGETAD
+1219 
-1227 PLPEYTGDIEH
+1227 
-1238 SEKGPGET
+1238 
-1246 TDPLPEYTGDIEHSE
+1246 
-1261 KGPSET
+1261 
-1267 ADPLPEYTGDIEHSE
+1267 
-1282 KGPSETADPL
+1282 
-1292 PEYTGDIEHSEKGSG
+1292 
-1307 ETAEPLPEYTGDI
+1307 
-1320 EHSEKGPG
+1320 
-1328 ETADPLPEYTGDIE
+1328 
-1342 HSEKGP
+1342 
-1348 GETADPLPEYTGD
+1348 
-1361 IEHSEKGSAETA
+1361 
-1373 EPLPKYNGNA
+1373 KYNGNA

-1404 DHVIHSE
+1404 YHVIHSE

-1582 TLELNGLQITPE
+1582 TLELNGLQIKPE

>member
-1 MKHTFK
+1 M
-7 RSLLATSIAISL
+7 
-19 SPTLLASIVRGDV
+19 V
-32 DYQYFRDLAENKG
+32 
-45 KFFVG
+45 
-50 ATNIPVIDKTGKNI
+50 
-64 GTFLQVTPTKQ
+64 
-75 VEVESNISPKP
+75 
-86 NVSLSECFDNES
+86 
-98 LPGCYEFLY
+98 
-107 GGGDEDSNDLPVFE
+107 
-121 TVTGETMSIPMIDFS
+121 
-136 SITRQTGIATLV
+136 
-148 NPQYVIS
+148 
-155 VNHNQ
+155 
-160 GYRDIQ
+160 
-166 FGDSSSEKA
+166 
-175 DDHHYNY
+175 
-182 SVVRRNNYMPDP
+182 
-194 NKERTDLGKGTE
+194 
-206 KRERN
+206 
-211 DEGEK
+211 
-216 LILDG
+216 
-221 SGNPT
+221 
-226 PRWDYHAPRL
+226 
-236 SKLVTEVAPANEIE
+236 
-250 RTTENVQDF
+250 
-259 YSVFSDPFIFPMFI
+259 
-273 RAGSGRQAVVNNER
+273 QAV
-287 DRLNN
+287 
-292 GRIEVGNGPFLT
+292 
-304 GGSVLPVT
+304 S
-312 NGDPN
+312 
-317 VSGSDFN
+317 
-324 SRILVAKTEKN
+324 
-335 TVNDVFKDHGYGP
+335 
-348 LTTLGLPGDS
+348 
-358 GSALFGYDVRTKK
+358 
-371 WVVLGVYSD
+371 
-380 YFSENNTP
+380 FS
-388 GGDVYKSY
+388 
-396 WNYHHP
+396 H
-402 HYVRALEKENNAG
+402 
-415 AINANG
+415 
-421 ARLTWTPSGNTSS
+421 
-434 IVGGNAPL
+434 
-442 TVNLADT
+442 
-449 SLPTLQGHNGNTG
+449 
-462 DNPWNPQLQHGK
+462 
-474 TFHILGEN
+474 FF
-482 NTLSL
+482 
-487 TENINQGA
+487 
-495 GAIHFHGNTTVEGMK
+495 AIHYFYFFLHKTK
-510 AGITWLGAGV
+510 
-520 DIDKDKNVIWKIS
+520 
-533 NPAGDRLSKIGQ
+533 GQ
-545 GILTIN
+545 C
-551 GKGEN
+551 
-556 KGSVSVGDGTVI
+556 
-568 LNQQADENNKKSA
+568 
-581 FSELGIVSG
+581 
-590 RPTVILNSSD
+590 
-600 QMDPNNIY
+600 
-608 FGYRGGR
+608 
-615 LDVNGNDLT
+615 
-624 FRRIQNSDEGA
+624 
-635 MVVNHNTAQTANI
+635 TA
-648 TLTGIVSPTIDQVK
+648 
-662 VQAITSPDQVSRH
+662 
-675 LDKDIFTYQRFPHL
+675 
-689 PTNFIRLKKPLS
+689 KPLFS
-701 VAEITAIFNARK
+701 ILLFHLFPKNSAKFLL
-713 VFIDLDFTT
+713 FF
-722 GLIRENEYFEVLKV
+722 YFLVLMV
-736 ANESAAKQQILA
+736 L
-748 EKIKAAEGTVQGFN
+748 
-762 GYFGETDPSK
+762 Y
-772 TNGQLNITMNSN
+772 SN

-831 IEGDWLN
+831 IEGDWIN

-856 SRNVSAV
+856 SRNVANI

-882 TSQACIHSDRTGV
+882 TSQACIRSDRTGV

-988 VVDVLNAANGSQI
+988 VVDVLNVANGSQI

-1156 KGPGETTDPLPEYT
+1156 KG
-1170 GDIEHSEKG
+1170 
-1179 PSETADPLPEYTG
+1179 
-1192 DIEHS
+1192 
-1197 EKGPSETADPLPE
+1197 
-1210 YTGDIEHSE
+1210 
-1219 KGPGETAD
+1219 
-1227 PLPEYTGDIEH
+1227 
-1238 SEKGPGET
+1238 
-1246 TDPLPEYTGDIEHSE
+1246 
-1261 KGPSET
+1261 
-1267 ADPLPEYTGDIEHSE
+1267 
-1282 KGPSETADPL
+1282 
-1292 PEYTGDIEHSEKGSG
+1292 SG
-1307 ETAEPLPEYTGDI
+1307 
-1320 EHSEKGPG
+1320 
-1328 ETADPLPEYTGDIE
+1328 
-1342 HSEKGP
+1342 
-1348 GETADPLPEYTGD
+1348 
-1361 IEHSEKGSAETA
+1361 ETA

-1392 QTNAVLGVTTVL
+1392 QTNAVLGVTTAL

-1433 YGFKQDANVIHLGL
+1433 YGFNQDANVIHLGL

-1582 TLELNGLQITPE
+1582 TLELNGLQIKPE

>member
-1 MKHTFK
+1 M
-7 RSLLATSIAISL
+7 
-19 SPTLLASIVRGDV
+19 
-32 DYQYFRDLAENKG
+32 
-45 KFFVG
+45 
-50 ATNIPVIDKTGKNI
+50 
-64 GTFLQVTPTKQ
+64 
-75 VEVESNISPKP
+75 
-86 NVSLSECFDNES
+86 
-98 LPGCYEFLY
+98 
-107 GGGDEDSNDLPVFE
+107 
-121 TVTGETMSIPMIDFS
+121 
-136 SITRQTGIATLV
+136 
-148 NPQYVIS
+148 
-155 VNHNQ
+155 
-160 GYRDIQ
+160 
-166 FGDSSSEKA
+166 
-175 DDHHYNY
+175 
-182 SVVRRNNYMPDP
+182 
-194 NKERTDLGKGTE
+194 
-206 KRERN
+206 
-211 DEGEK
+211 
-216 LILDG
+216 
-221 SGNPT
+221 
-226 PRWDYHAPRL
+226 
-236 SKLVTEVAPANEIE
+236 
-250 RTTENVQDF
+250 
-259 YSVFSDPFIFPMFI
+259 
-273 RAGSGRQAVVNNER
+273 
-287 DRLNN
+287 
-292 GRIEVGNGPFLT
+292 
-304 GGSVLPVT
+304 
-312 NGDPN
+312 
-317 VSGSDFN
+317 
-324 SRILVAKTEKN
+324 
-335 TVNDVFKDHGYGP
+335 
-348 LTTLGLPGDS
+348 
-358 GSALFGYDVRTKK
+358 
-371 WVVLGVYSD
+371 
-380 YFSENNTP
+380 
-388 GGDVYKSY
+388 
-396 WNYHHP
+396 
-402 HYVRALEKENNAG
+402 
-415 AINANG
+415 
-421 ARLTWTPSGNTSS
+421 
-434 IVGGNAPL
+434 
-442 TVNLADT
+442 
-449 SLPTLQGHNGNTG
+449 
-462 DNPWNPQLQHGK
+462 
-474 TFHILGEN
+474 GEN

-545 GILTIN
+545 GTLTIN

-713 VFIDLDFTT
+713 VFIDLDFAT

-736 ANESAAKQQILA
+736 TDESAAKQQILA

-772 TNGQLNITMNSN
+772 TNGRLNITMNSN

-831 IEGDWLN
+831 IEGDWIN

-856 SRNVSAV
+856 SRNVANI

-882 TSQACIHSDRTGV
+882 TSQACIRSDRTGV

-988 VVDVLNAANGSQI
+988 VVDVLNVANGSQI

-1092 LLKEGNVYYLNPEKE
+1092 LLKEGNVYYLNPEK
-1107 EEPKITQKGPSET
+1107 
-1120 ADPLPEYTGD
+1120 
-1130 IEHSEKG
+1130 
-1137 PGETA
+1137 
-1142 DPLPEY
+1142 
-1148 TGDIEHSE
+1148 
-1156 KGPGETTDPLPEYT
+1156 
-1170 GDIEHSEKG
+1170 
-1179 PSETADPLPEYTG
+1179 
-1192 DIEHS
+1192 
-1197 EKGPSETADPLPE
+1197 
-1210 YTGDIEHSE
+1210 
-1219 KGPGETAD
+1219 
-1227 PLPEYTGDIEH
+1227 
-1238 SEKGPGET
+1238 
-1246 TDPLPEYTGDIEHSE
+1246 
-1261 KGPSET
+1261 
-1267 ADPLPEYTGDIEHSE
+1267 
-1282 KGPSETADPL
+1282 
-1292 PEYTGDIEHSEKGSG
+1292 
-1307 ETAEPLPEYTGDI
+1307 
-1320 EHSEKGPG
+1320 
-1328 ETADPLPEYTGDIE
+1328 
-1342 HSEKGP
+1342 
-1348 GETADPLPEYTGD
+1348 
-1361 IEHSEKGSAETA
+1361 
-1373 EPLPKYNGNA
+1373 
-1383 HLIASELTA
+1383 
-1392 QTNAVLGVTTVL
+1392 
-1404 DHVIHSE
+1404 
-1411 GTQNWKVWS
+1411 
-1420 KTDYQT
+1420 
-1426 TEHRSAG
+1426 R
-1433 YGFKQDANVIHLGL
+1433 
-1447 EKALDNQ
+1447 
-1454 VTLGMILSQ
+1454 
-1463 SKARNNFDHY
+1463 
-1473 YSGKGR
+1473 GR
-1479 LTMLSMYAKKTW
+1479 T
-1491 QNGVFVAIDT
+1491 
-1501 GFGKAS
+1501 
-1507 NRLTYQANT
+1507 
-1516 VKLDRS
+1516 
-1522 VFVTGLSI
+1522 
-1530 GKAWESANVNII
+1530 
-1542 PSFSARYHHL
+1542 
-1552 SSAGNQLV
+1552 
-1560 DAKIETNAV
+1560 
-1569 DLLAL
+1569 
-1574 QAGLSINK
+1574 
-1582 TLELNGLQITPE
+1582 
-1594 IGSYFVDA
+1594 
-1602 SHGKLRT
+1602 
-1609 RFNNLQIEQQ
+1609 
-1619 MGRYFKQE
+1619 
-1627 AGISANYRNINAGIQ
+1627 
-1642 AGFLTGNTL
+1642 
-1651 NKQRYISFK
+1651 
-1660 VTYEW
+1660 

>member
-1 MKHTFK
+1 M
-7 RSLLATSIAISL
+7 
-19 SPTLLASIVRGDV
+19 V
-32 DYQYFRDLAENKG
+32 
-45 KFFVG
+45 
-50 ATNIPVIDKTGKNI
+50 
-64 GTFLQVTPTKQ
+64 
-75 VEVESNISPKP
+75 
-86 NVSLSECFDNES
+86 
-98 LPGCYEFLY
+98 
-107 GGGDEDSNDLPVFE
+107 
-121 TVTGETMSIPMIDFS
+121 
-136 SITRQTGIATLV
+136 
-148 NPQYVIS
+148 
-155 VNHNQ
+155 
-160 GYRDIQ
+160 
-166 FGDSSSEKA
+166 
-175 DDHHYNY
+175 
-182 SVVRRNNYMPDP
+182 
-194 NKERTDLGKGTE
+194 
-206 KRERN
+206 
-211 DEGEK
+211 
-216 LILDG
+216 
-221 SGNPT
+221 
-226 PRWDYHAPRL
+226 
-236 SKLVTEVAPANEIE
+236 
-250 RTTENVQDF
+250 
-259 YSVFSDPFIFPMFI
+259 
-273 RAGSGRQAVVNNER
+273 QAV
-287 DRLNN
+287 
-292 GRIEVGNGPFLT
+292 
-304 GGSVLPVT
+304 S
-312 NGDPN
+312 
-317 VSGSDFN
+317 
-324 SRILVAKTEKN
+324 
-335 TVNDVFKDHGYGP
+335 
-348 LTTLGLPGDS
+348 
-358 GSALFGYDVRTKK
+358 
-371 WVVLGVYSD
+371 
-380 YFSENNTP
+380 FS
-388 GGDVYKSY
+388 
-396 WNYHHP
+396 H
-402 HYVRALEKENNAG
+402 
-415 AINANG
+415 
-421 ARLTWTPSGNTSS
+421 
-434 IVGGNAPL
+434 
-442 TVNLADT
+442 
-449 SLPTLQGHNGNTG
+449 
-462 DNPWNPQLQHGK
+462 
-474 TFHILGEN
+474 FF
-482 NTLSL
+482 
-487 TENINQGA
+487 
-495 GAIHFHGNTTVEGMK
+495 AIHYFYFFLHKTK
-510 AGITWLGAGV
+510 
-520 DIDKDKNVIWKIS
+520 
-533 NPAGDRLSKIGQ
+533 GQ
-545 GILTIN
+545 C
-551 GKGEN
+551 
-556 KGSVSVGDGTVI
+556 
-568 LNQQADENNKKSA
+568 
-581 FSELGIVSG
+581 
-590 RPTVILNSSD
+590 
-600 QMDPNNIY
+600 
-608 FGYRGGR
+608 
-615 LDVNGNDLT
+615 
-624 FRRIQNSDEGA
+624 
-635 MVVNHNTAQTANI
+635 TA
-648 TLTGIVSPTIDQVK
+648 
-662 VQAITSPDQVSRH
+662 
-675 LDKDIFTYQRFPHL
+675 
-689 PTNFIRLKKPLS
+689 KPLFS
-701 VAEITAIFNARK
+701 ILLFHLFPKNSAKFLL
-713 VFIDLDFTT
+713 FF
-722 GLIRENEYFEVLKV
+722 YFLVLMV
-736 ANESAAKQQILA
+736 L
-748 EKIKAAEGTVQGFN
+748 
-762 GYFGETDPSK
+762 Y
-772 TNGQLNITMNSN
+772 SN

-831 IEGDWLN
+831 IEGDWIN

-856 SRNVSAV
+856 SRNVANI

-882 TSQACIHSDRTGV
+882 TSQACIRSDRTGV

-988 VVDVLNAANGSQI
+988 VVDVLNVANGSQI

-1156 KGPGETTDPLPEYT
+1156 KG
-1170 GDIEHSEKG
+1170 
-1179 PSETADPLPEYTG
+1179 
-1192 DIEHS
+1192 
-1197 EKGPSETADPLPE
+1197 
-1210 YTGDIEHSE
+1210 
-1219 KGPGETAD
+1219 
-1227 PLPEYTGDIEH
+1227 
-1238 SEKGPGET
+1238 
-1246 TDPLPEYTGDIEHSE
+1246 
-1261 KGPSET
+1261 
-1267 ADPLPEYTGDIEHSE
+1267 
-1282 KGPSETADPL
+1282 
-1292 PEYTGDIEHSEKGSG
+1292 SG
-1307 ETAEPLPEYTGDI
+1307 
-1320 EHSEKGPG
+1320 
-1328 ETADPLPEYTGDIE
+1328 
-1342 HSEKGP
+1342 
-1348 GETADPLPEYTGD
+1348 
-1361 IEHSEKGSAETA
+1361 ETA

-1433 YGFKQDANVIHLGL
+1433 YGFNQDANVIHLGL

-1582 TLELNGLQITPE
+1582 TLELNGLQIKPE

>member
-1 MKHTFK
+1 M
-7 RSLLATSIAISL
+7 
-19 SPTLLASIVRGDV
+19 V
-32 DYQYFRDLAENKG
+32 
-45 KFFVG
+45 
-50 ATNIPVIDKTGKNI
+50 
-64 GTFLQVTPTKQ
+64 
-75 VEVESNISPKP
+75 
-86 NVSLSECFDNES
+86 
-98 LPGCYEFLY
+98 
-107 GGGDEDSNDLPVFE
+107 
-121 TVTGETMSIPMIDFS
+121 
-136 SITRQTGIATLV
+136 
-148 NPQYVIS
+148 
-155 VNHNQ
+155 
-160 GYRDIQ
+160 
-166 FGDSSSEKA
+166 
-175 DDHHYNY
+175 
-182 SVVRRNNYMPDP
+182 
-194 NKERTDLGKGTE
+194 
-206 KRERN
+206 
-211 DEGEK
+211 
-216 LILDG
+216 
-221 SGNPT
+221 
-226 PRWDYHAPRL
+226 
-236 SKLVTEVAPANEIE
+236 
-250 RTTENVQDF
+250 
-259 YSVFSDPFIFPMFI
+259 
-273 RAGSGRQAVVNNER
+273 QAV
-287 DRLNN
+287 
-292 GRIEVGNGPFLT
+292 
-304 GGSVLPVT
+304 S
-312 NGDPN
+312 
-317 VSGSDFN
+317 
-324 SRILVAKTEKN
+324 
-335 TVNDVFKDHGYGP
+335 
-348 LTTLGLPGDS
+348 
-358 GSALFGYDVRTKK
+358 
-371 WVVLGVYSD
+371 
-380 YFSENNTP
+380 FS
-388 GGDVYKSY
+388 
-396 WNYHHP
+396 H
-402 HYVRALEKENNAG
+402 
-415 AINANG
+415 
-421 ARLTWTPSGNTSS
+421 
-434 IVGGNAPL
+434 
-442 TVNLADT
+442 
-449 SLPTLQGHNGNTG
+449 
-462 DNPWNPQLQHGK
+462 
-474 TFHILGEN
+474 FF
-482 NTLSL
+482 
-487 TENINQGA
+487 
-495 GAIHFHGNTTVEGMK
+495 AIHYFYFFLHKTK
-510 AGITWLGAGV
+510 
-520 DIDKDKNVIWKIS
+520 
-533 NPAGDRLSKIGQ
+533 GQ
-545 GILTIN
+545 C
-551 GKGEN
+551 
-556 KGSVSVGDGTVI
+556 
-568 LNQQADENNKKSA
+568 
-581 FSELGIVSG
+581 
-590 RPTVILNSSD
+590 
-600 QMDPNNIY
+600 
-608 FGYRGGR
+608 
-615 LDVNGNDLT
+615 
-624 FRRIQNSDEGA
+624 
-635 MVVNHNTAQTANI
+635 TA
-648 TLTGIVSPTIDQVK
+648 
-662 VQAITSPDQVSRH
+662 
-675 LDKDIFTYQRFPHL
+675 
-689 PTNFIRLKKPLS
+689 KPLFS
-701 VAEITAIFNARK
+701 ILLFHLFPKNSAKFLL
-713 VFIDLDFTT
+713 FF
-722 GLIRENEYFEVLKV
+722 YFLVLMV
-736 ANESAAKQQILA
+736 L
-748 EKIKAAEGTVQGFN
+748 
-762 GYFGETDPSK
+762 Y
-772 TNGQLNITMNSN
+772 SN

-831 IEGDWLN
+831 IEGDWIN

-856 SRNVSAV
+856 SRNVANI

-882 TSQACIHSDRTGV
+882 TSQACIRSDRTGV

-988 VVDVLNAANGSQI
+988 VVDVLNVANGSQI

-1142 DPLPEY
+1142 DPLRV
-1148 TGDIEHSE
+1148 
-1156 KGPGETTDPLPEYT
+1156 KPL
-1170 GDIEHSEKG
+1170 
-1179 PSETADPLPEYTG
+1179 
-1192 DIEHS
+1192 
-1197 EKGPSETADPLPE
+1197 
-1210 YTGDIEHSE
+1210 
-1219 KGPGETAD
+1219 
-1227 PLPEYTGDIEH
+1227 
-1238 SEKGPGET
+1238 
-1246 TDPLPEYTGDIEHSE
+1246 
-1261 KGPSET
+1261 
-1267 ADPLPEYTGDIEHSE
+1267 
-1282 KGPSETADPL
+1282 
-1292 PEYTGDIEHSEKGSG
+1292 EKGSG
-1307 ETAEPLPEYTGDI
+1307 
-1320 EHSEKGPG
+1320 
-1328 ETADPLPEYTGDIE
+1328 
-1342 HSEKGP
+1342 
-1348 GETADPLPEYTGD
+1348 
-1361 IEHSEKGSAETA
+1361 ETA

-1433 YGFKQDANVIHLGL
+1433 YGFNQDANVIHLGL

-1582 TLELNGLQITPE
+1582 TLELNGLQIKPE

>member
-1 MKHTFK
+1 M
-7 RSLLATSIAISL
+7 
-19 SPTLLASIVRGDV
+19 V
-32 DYQYFRDLAENKG
+32 
-45 KFFVG
+45 
-50 ATNIPVIDKTGKNI
+50 
-64 GTFLQVTPTKQ
+64 
-75 VEVESNISPKP
+75 
-86 NVSLSECFDNES
+86 
-98 LPGCYEFLY
+98 
-107 GGGDEDSNDLPVFE
+107 
-121 TVTGETMSIPMIDFS
+121 
-136 SITRQTGIATLV
+136 
-148 NPQYVIS
+148 
-155 VNHNQ
+155 
-160 GYRDIQ
+160 
-166 FGDSSSEKA
+166 
-175 DDHHYNY
+175 
-182 SVVRRNNYMPDP
+182 
-194 NKERTDLGKGTE
+194 
-206 KRERN
+206 
-211 DEGEK
+211 
-216 LILDG
+216 
-221 SGNPT
+221 
-226 PRWDYHAPRL
+226 
-236 SKLVTEVAPANEIE
+236 
-250 RTTENVQDF
+250 
-259 YSVFSDPFIFPMFI
+259 
-273 RAGSGRQAVVNNER
+273 QAV
-287 DRLNN
+287 
-292 GRIEVGNGPFLT
+292 
-304 GGSVLPVT
+304 S
-312 NGDPN
+312 
-317 VSGSDFN
+317 
-324 SRILVAKTEKN
+324 
-335 TVNDVFKDHGYGP
+335 
-348 LTTLGLPGDS
+348 
-358 GSALFGYDVRTKK
+358 
-371 WVVLGVYSD
+371 
-380 YFSENNTP
+380 FS
-388 GGDVYKSY
+388 
-396 WNYHHP
+396 H
-402 HYVRALEKENNAG
+402 
-415 AINANG
+415 
-421 ARLTWTPSGNTSS
+421 
-434 IVGGNAPL
+434 
-442 TVNLADT
+442 
-449 SLPTLQGHNGNTG
+449 
-462 DNPWNPQLQHGK
+462 
-474 TFHILGEN
+474 FF
-482 NTLSL
+482 
-487 TENINQGA
+487 
-495 GAIHFHGNTTVEGMK
+495 AIHYFYFFLHKTK
-510 AGITWLGAGV
+510 
-520 DIDKDKNVIWKIS
+520 
-533 NPAGDRLSKIGQ
+533 GQ
-545 GILTIN
+545 C
-551 GKGEN
+551 
-556 KGSVSVGDGTVI
+556 
-568 LNQQADENNKKSA
+568 
-581 FSELGIVSG
+581 
-590 RPTVILNSSD
+590 
-600 QMDPNNIY
+600 
-608 FGYRGGR
+608 
-615 LDVNGNDLT
+615 
-624 FRRIQNSDEGA
+624 
-635 MVVNHNTAQTANI
+635 TA
-648 TLTGIVSPTIDQVK
+648 
-662 VQAITSPDQVSRH
+662 
-675 LDKDIFTYQRFPHL
+675 
-689 PTNFIRLKKPLS
+689 KPLFS
-701 VAEITAIFNARK
+701 ILLFHLFPKNSAKFLL
-713 VFIDLDFTT
+713 FF
-722 GLIRENEYFEVLKV
+722 YFLVLMV
-736 ANESAAKQQILA
+736 L
-748 EKIKAAEGTVQGFN
+748 
-762 GYFGETDPSK
+762 Y
-772 TNGQLNITMNSN
+772 SN

-831 IEGDWLN
+831 IEGDWIN

-856 SRNVSAV
+856 SRNVANI

-882 TSQACIHSDRTGV
+882 TSQACILSDRTGV

-988 VVDVLNAANGSQI
+988 VVDVLNVANGSQI

-1080 ANEVR
+1080 ANEVH

-1130 IEHSEKG
+1130 IE
-1137 PGETA
+1137 
-1142 DPLPEY
+1142 Y
-1148 TGDIEHSE
+1148 
-1156 KGPGETTDPLPEYT
+1156 
-1170 GDIEHSEKG
+1170 
-1179 PSETADPLPEYTG
+1179 
-1192 DIEHS
+1192 
-1197 EKGPSETADPLPE
+1197 
-1210 YTGDIEHSE
+1210 
-1219 KGPGETAD
+1219 
-1227 PLPEYTGDIEH
+1227 
-1238 SEKGPGET
+1238 
-1246 TDPLPEYTGDIEHSE
+1246 
-1261 KGPSET
+1261 
-1267 ADPLPEYTGDIEHSE
+1267 
-1282 KGPSETADPL
+1282 
-1292 PEYTGDIEHSEKGSG
+1292 
-1307 ETAEPLPEYTGDI
+1307 
-1320 EHSEKGPG
+1320 SEKGPG

-1361 IEHSEKGSAETA
+1361 IEHSEKGSGETA

-1392 QTNAVLGVTTVL
+1392 QTNAVLGVTTAL

-1433 YGFKQDANVIHLGL
+1433 YGFNQDANVIHLGL

-1582 TLELNGLQITPE
+1582 TLELNGLQIKPE

>member
-7 RSLLATSIAISL
+7 LSLLATSIAISL

-86 NVSLSECFDNES
+86 NVSLSECLNNES

-121 TVTGETMSIPMIDFS
+121 TVTGETISIPMIDFS

-358 GSALFGYDVRTKK
+358 GSALFGYDVRTQK

-545 GILTIN
+545 GTLTIN

-556 KGSVSVGDGTVI
+556 KGSVSVGDGTVV

-635 MVVNHNTAQTANI
+635 MVVNHNIAQTANI

-713 VFIDLDFTT
+713 VFIDLDFAT

-849 DNGKLEI
+849 GNGKLEI

-882 TSQACIHSDRTGV
+882 TSQACIRSDRTGI

-958 LTGLSTTGIFNGANG
+958 LTGLSTTGIFNGENG

-988 VVDVLNAANGSQI
+988 IVDVLNVANGSQI

-1107 EEPKITQKGPSET
+1107 EEEEPKITQ
-1120 ADPLPEYTGD
+1120 
-1130 IEHSEKG
+1130 
-1137 PGETA
+1137 
-1142 DPLPEY
+1142 
-1148 TGDIEHSE
+1148 
-1156 KGPGETTDPLPEYT
+1156 
-1170 GDIEHSEKG
+1170 
-1179 PSETADPLPEYTG
+1179 
-1192 DIEHS
+1192 
-1197 EKGPSETADPLPE
+1197 KGPSETADPLPE

-1361 IEHSEKGSAETA
+1361 IEHSEKGSGETA

-1582 TLELNGLQITPE
+1582 TLELNGLQIKPE

>member
-7 RSLLATSIAISL
+7 LSLLATSIAISL

-194 NKERTDLGKGTE
+194 NKERTDLGKGIE

-312 NGDPN
+312 NGDPS
-317 VSGSDFN
+317 VPGSDFN
-324 SRILVAKTEKN
+324 SRILVAKTENN
-335 TVNDVFKDHGYGP
+335 TINDVFKDHGYGP

-380 YFSENNTP
+380 YFSENNTL

-545 GILTIN
+545 GTLTIN

-713 VFIDLDFTT
+713 VFIDLDFAT

-736 ANESAAKQQILA
+736 TDESAAKQQILA

-772 TNGQLNITMNSN
+772 TNGRLNITMNSN

-831 IEGDWLN
+831 IEGDWIN

-856 SRNVSAV
+856 SRNVANI

-882 TSQACIHSDRTGV
+882 TSQACIRSDRTGV

-988 VVDVLNAANGSQI
+988 VVDVLNVANGSQI

-1080 ANEVR
+1080 ANEVH

-1130 IEHSEKG
+1130 IE
-1137 PGETA
+1137 
-1142 DPLPEY
+1142 Y
-1148 TGDIEHSE
+1148 
-1156 KGPGETTDPLPEYT
+1156 
-1170 GDIEHSEKG
+1170 
-1179 PSETADPLPEYTG
+1179 
-1192 DIEHS
+1192 
-1197 EKGPSETADPLPE
+1197 
-1210 YTGDIEHSE
+1210 
-1219 KGPGETAD
+1219 
-1227 PLPEYTGDIEH
+1227 
-1238 SEKGPGET
+1238 
-1246 TDPLPEYTGDIEHSE
+1246 
-1261 KGPSET
+1261 
-1267 ADPLPEYTGDIEHSE
+1267 
-1282 KGPSETADPL
+1282 
-1292 PEYTGDIEHSEKGSG
+1292 
-1307 ETAEPLPEYTGDI
+1307 
-1320 EHSEKGPG
+1320 SEKGPG

-1361 IEHSEKGSAETA
+1361 IEHSEKGSGETA

-1392 QTNAVLGVTTVL
+1392 QTNAVLGVTTAL

-1433 YGFKQDANVIHLGL
+1433 YGFNQDANVIHLGL

-1582 TLELNGLQITPE
+1582 TLELNGLQIKPE

>member
-7 RSLLATSIAISL
+7 LSLLATSIAISL

-32 DYQYFRDLAENKG
+32 NYQYFRDLAENKG

-64 GTFLQVTPTKQ
+64 GTFLQVAPTKQ
-75 VEVESNISPKP
+75 VEVESNIPPKP
-86 NVSLSECFDNES
+86 NVSLSECLNNES

-121 TVTGETMSIPMIDFS
+121 TVTGEAISIPMIDFS

-434 IVGGNAPL
+434 IVGENAPL

-449 SLPTLQGHNGNTG
+449 SLPTLQGHNGNTS

-545 GILTIN
+545 GTLTIN

-556 KGSVSVGDGTVI
+556 KGSVSVGDGTVV

-713 VFIDLDFTT
+713 VFIDLDFAT

-736 ANESAAKQQILA
+736 ADESAAKQQILA
-748 EKIKAAEGTVQGFN
+748 EKIKAVEGTVQGFN

-772 TNGQLNITMNSN
+772 INGRLNITMNSN

-882 TSQACIHSDRTGV
+882 TSQACIRSDRTGV

-988 VVDVLNAANGSQI
+988 VVDVLNVANGSQI

-1107 EEPKITQKGPSET
+1107 EEPKITQKGAGET
-1120 ADPLPEYTGD
+1120 ADPLPEYTGDIEHSEKGLGETANPLPEYTGD

-1142 DPLPEY
+1142 E
-1148 TGDIEHSE
+1148 
-1156 KGPGETTDPLPEYT
+1156 
-1170 GDIEHSEKG
+1170 
-1179 PSETADPLPEYTG
+1179 
-1192 DIEHS
+1192 
-1197 EKGPSETADPLPE
+1197 PLPE

-1219 KGPGETAD
+1219 KGPGETAEPLPEYTGD
-1227 PLPEYTGDIEH
+1227 IEHSEKGSGETAEPLPEYTGDIEH

-1246 TDPLPEYTGDIEHSE
+1246 AEPLPEYTGDIEHSE
-1261 KGPSET
+1261 KGPGET
-1267 ADPLPEYTGDIEHSE
+1267 AE
-1282 KGPSETADPL
+1282 PL

-1342 HSEKGP
+1342 HSEKGS
-1348 GETADPLPEYTGD
+1348 G
-1361 IEHSEKGSAETA
+1361 ETA

>member
-7 RSLLATSIAISL
+7 LSLLATSIAISL

-32 DYQYFRDLAENKG
+32 NYQYFRDLAENKG

-64 GTFLQVTPTKQ
+64 GTFLQVAPTKQ
-75 VEVESNISPKP
+75 VEVESNIPPKP
-86 NVSLSECFDNES
+86 NVSLSECLNNES

-121 TVTGETMSIPMIDFS
+121 TVTGEAISIPMIDFS

-226 PRWDYHAPRL
+226 PRWDYHTPRL

-434 IVGGNAPL
+434 IVGENAPL

-449 SLPTLQGHNGNTG
+449 SLPTLQGHNGNTS

-545 GILTIN
+545 GTLTIN

-556 KGSVSVGDGTVI
+556 KGSVSVGDGTVV

-713 VFIDLDFTT
+713 VFIDLDFAT

-736 ANESAAKQQILA
+736 ADESAAKQQILA
-748 EKIKAAEGTVQGFN
+748 EKIKAVEGTVQGFN

-772 TNGQLNITMNSN
+772 INGRLNITMNSN

-882 TSQACIHSDRTGV
+882 TSQACIRSDRTGV

-988 VVDVLNAANGSQI
+988 VVDVLNVANGSQI

-1107 EEPKITQKGPSET
+1107 EEPKITQKGAGET
-1120 ADPLPEYTGD
+1120 ADPLPEYTGDIEHSEKGLGETANPLPEYTGD

-1142 DPLPEY
+1142 E
-1148 TGDIEHSE
+1148 
-1156 KGPGETTDPLPEYT
+1156 
-1170 GDIEHSEKG
+1170 
-1179 PSETADPLPEYTG
+1179 
-1192 DIEHS
+1192 
-1197 EKGPSETADPLPE
+1197 PLPE

-1219 KGPGETAD
+1219 KGPGETA
-1227 PLPEYTGDIEH
+1227 E
-1238 SEKGPGET
+1238 
-1246 TDPLPEYTGDIEHSE
+1246 
-1261 KGPSET
+1261 
-1267 ADPLPEYTGDIEHSE
+1267 
-1282 KGPSETADPL
+1282 PL

-1342 HSEKGP
+1342 HSEKGS
-1348 GETADPLPEYTGD
+1348 G
-1361 IEHSEKGSAETA
+1361 ETA

>member
-1 MKHTFK
+1 M
-7 RSLLATSIAISL
+7 
-19 SPTLLASIVRGDV
+19 V
-32 DYQYFRDLAENKG
+32 
-45 KFFVG
+45 
-50 ATNIPVIDKTGKNI
+50 
-64 GTFLQVTPTKQ
+64 
-75 VEVESNISPKP
+75 
-86 NVSLSECFDNES
+86 
-98 LPGCYEFLY
+98 
-107 GGGDEDSNDLPVFE
+107 
-121 TVTGETMSIPMIDFS
+121 
-136 SITRQTGIATLV
+136 
-148 NPQYVIS
+148 
-155 VNHNQ
+155 
-160 GYRDIQ
+160 
-166 FGDSSSEKA
+166 
-175 DDHHYNY
+175 
-182 SVVRRNNYMPDP
+182 
-194 NKERTDLGKGTE
+194 
-206 KRERN
+206 
-211 DEGEK
+211 
-216 LILDG
+216 
-221 SGNPT
+221 
-226 PRWDYHAPRL
+226 
-236 SKLVTEVAPANEIE
+236 
-250 RTTENVQDF
+250 
-259 YSVFSDPFIFPMFI
+259 
-273 RAGSGRQAVVNNER
+273 QAV
-287 DRLNN
+287 
-292 GRIEVGNGPFLT
+292 
-304 GGSVLPVT
+304 S
-312 NGDPN
+312 
-317 VSGSDFN
+317 
-324 SRILVAKTEKN
+324 
-335 TVNDVFKDHGYGP
+335 
-348 LTTLGLPGDS
+348 
-358 GSALFGYDVRTKK
+358 
-371 WVVLGVYSD
+371 
-380 YFSENNTP
+380 FS
-388 GGDVYKSY
+388 
-396 WNYHHP
+396 H
-402 HYVRALEKENNAG
+402 
-415 AINANG
+415 
-421 ARLTWTPSGNTSS
+421 
-434 IVGGNAPL
+434 
-442 TVNLADT
+442 
-449 SLPTLQGHNGNTG
+449 
-462 DNPWNPQLQHGK
+462 
-474 TFHILGEN
+474 FF
-482 NTLSL
+482 
-487 TENINQGA
+487 
-495 GAIHFHGNTTVEGMK
+495 AIHYFYFFLHKTK
-510 AGITWLGAGV
+510 
-520 DIDKDKNVIWKIS
+520 
-533 NPAGDRLSKIGQ
+533 GQ
-545 GILTIN
+545 C
-551 GKGEN
+551 
-556 KGSVSVGDGTVI
+556 
-568 LNQQADENNKKSA
+568 
-581 FSELGIVSG
+581 
-590 RPTVILNSSD
+590 
-600 QMDPNNIY
+600 
-608 FGYRGGR
+608 
-615 LDVNGNDLT
+615 
-624 FRRIQNSDEGA
+624 
-635 MVVNHNTAQTANI
+635 TA
-648 TLTGIVSPTIDQVK
+648 
-662 VQAITSPDQVSRH
+662 
-675 LDKDIFTYQRFPHL
+675 
-689 PTNFIRLKKPLS
+689 KPLFS
-701 VAEITAIFNARK
+701 ILLFHLFPKNSAKFLL
-713 VFIDLDFTT
+713 FF
-722 GLIRENEYFEVLKV
+722 YFLVLMV
-736 ANESAAKQQILA
+736 L
-748 EKIKAAEGTVQGFN
+748 
-762 GYFGETDPSK
+762 Y
-772 TNGQLNITMNSN
+772 SN

-831 IEGDWLN
+831 IEGDWIN

-856 SRNVSAV
+856 SRNVANI

-882 TSQACIHSDRTGV
+882 TSQACIRSDRTGV

-988 VVDVLNAANGSQI
+988 VVDVLNVANGSQI

-1080 ANEVR
+1080 ANEVH

-1156 KGPGETTDPLPEYT
+1156 KG
-1170 GDIEHSEKG
+1170 
-1179 PSETADPLPEYTG
+1179 
-1192 DIEHS
+1192 
-1197 EKGPSETADPLPE
+1197 
-1210 YTGDIEHSE
+1210 
-1219 KGPGETAD
+1219 
-1227 PLPEYTGDIEH
+1227 
-1238 SEKGPGET
+1238 
-1246 TDPLPEYTGDIEHSE
+1246 
-1261 KGPSET
+1261 
-1267 ADPLPEYTGDIEHSE
+1267 
-1282 KGPSETADPL
+1282 
-1292 PEYTGDIEHSEKGSG
+1292 SG
-1307 ETAEPLPEYTGDI
+1307 
-1320 EHSEKGPG
+1320 
-1328 ETADPLPEYTGDIE
+1328 
-1342 HSEKGP
+1342 
-1348 GETADPLPEYTGD
+1348 
-1361 IEHSEKGSAETA
+1361 ETA

-1392 QTNAVLGVTTVL
+1392 QTNAVLGVTTAL

-1433 YGFKQDANVIHLGL
+1433 YGFNQDANVIHLGL

-1582 TLELNGLQITPE
+1582 TLELNGLQIKPE

>member
-7 RSLLATSIAISL
+7 LSLLATSIAISL

-45 KFFVG
+45 QFFVG

-194 NKERTDLGKGTE
+194 NKERTDLGKGIE

-273 RAGSGRQAVVNNER
+273 RAGSGRQAVINNER

-312 NGDPN
+312 NGDPS
-317 VSGSDFN
+317 VPGSDFN
-324 SRILVAKTEKN
+324 SRILVAKTENN
-335 TVNDVFKDHGYGP
+335 TINDVFKDHGYGP

-545 GILTIN
+545 GTLTIN

-713 VFIDLDFTT
+713 VFIDLDFAT

-736 ANESAAKQQILA
+736 TDESAAKQQILA

-772 TNGQLNITMNSN
+772 TNGRLNITMNSN

-831 IEGDWLN
+831 IEGDWIN

-856 SRNVSAV
+856 SRNVANI

-882 TSQACIHSDRTGV
+882 TSQACIRSDRTGV

-988 VVDVLNAANGSQI
+988 VVDVLNVANGSQI

-1137 PGETA
+1137 
-1142 DPLPEY
+1142 
-1148 TGDIEHSE
+1148 
-1156 KGPGETTDPLPEYT
+1156 
-1170 GDIEHSEKG
+1170 
-1179 PSETADPLPEYTG
+1179 
-1192 DIEHS
+1192 
-1197 EKGPSETADPLPE
+1197 
-1210 YTGDIEHSE
+1210 
-1219 KGPGETAD
+1219 
-1227 PLPEYTGDIEH
+1227 
-1238 SEKGPGET
+1238 
-1246 TDPLPEYTGDIEHSE
+1246 
-1261 KGPSET
+1261 
-1267 ADPLPEYTGDIEHSE
+1267 
-1282 KGPSETADPL
+1282 
-1292 PEYTGDIEHSEKGSG
+1292 SG
-1307 ETAEPLPEYTGDI
+1307 
-1320 EHSEKGPG
+1320 
-1328 ETADPLPEYTGDIE
+1328 
-1342 HSEKGP
+1342 
-1348 GETADPLPEYTGD
+1348 
-1361 IEHSEKGSAETA
+1361 ETA

-1582 TLELNGLQITPE
+1582 TLELNGLQIKPE

>member
-1 MKHTFK
+1 M
-7 RSLLATSIAISL
+7 
-19 SPTLLASIVRGDV
+19 
-32 DYQYFRDLAENKG
+32 
-45 KFFVG
+45 
-50 ATNIPVIDKTGKNI
+50 
-64 GTFLQVTPTKQ
+64 
-75 VEVESNISPKP
+75 
-86 NVSLSECFDNES
+86 
-98 LPGCYEFLY
+98 
-107 GGGDEDSNDLPVFE
+107 
-121 TVTGETMSIPMIDFS
+121 
-136 SITRQTGIATLV
+136 
-148 NPQYVIS
+148 
-155 VNHNQ
+155 
-160 GYRDIQ
+160 
-166 FGDSSSEKA
+166 
-175 DDHHYNY
+175 
-182 SVVRRNNYMPDP
+182 
-194 NKERTDLGKGTE
+194 
-206 KRERN
+206 
-211 DEGEK
+211 
-216 LILDG
+216 
-221 SGNPT
+221 
-226 PRWDYHAPRL
+226 
-236 SKLVTEVAPANEIE
+236 
-250 RTTENVQDF
+250 
-259 YSVFSDPFIFPMFI
+259 
-273 RAGSGRQAVVNNER
+273 
-287 DRLNN
+287 
-292 GRIEVGNGPFLT
+292 
-304 GGSVLPVT
+304 
-312 NGDPN
+312 
-317 VSGSDFN
+317 
-324 SRILVAKTEKN
+324 
-335 TVNDVFKDHGYGP
+335 
-348 LTTLGLPGDS
+348 
-358 GSALFGYDVRTKK
+358 
-371 WVVLGVYSD
+371 
-380 YFSENNTP
+380 
-388 GGDVYKSY
+388 
-396 WNYHHP
+396 
-402 HYVRALEKENNAG
+402 
-415 AINANG
+415 
-421 ARLTWTPSGNTSS
+421 
-434 IVGGNAPL
+434 
-442 TVNLADT
+442 
-449 SLPTLQGHNGNTG
+449 
-462 DNPWNPQLQHGK
+462 
-474 TFHILGEN
+474 
-482 NTLSL
+482 
-487 TENINQGA
+487 
-495 GAIHFHGNTTVEGMK
+495 
-510 AGITWLGAGV
+510 
-520 DIDKDKNVIWKIS
+520 
-533 NPAGDRLSKIGQ
+533 
-545 GILTIN
+545 
-551 GKGEN
+551 
-556 KGSVSVGDGTVI
+556 
-568 LNQQADENNKKSA
+568 
-581 FSELGIVSG
+581 
-590 RPTVILNSSD
+590 
-600 QMDPNNIY
+600 
-608 FGYRGGR
+608 
-615 LDVNGNDLT
+615 
-624 FRRIQNSDEGA
+624 
-635 MVVNHNTAQTANI
+635 
-648 TLTGIVSPTIDQVK
+648 
-662 VQAITSPDQVSRH
+662 
-675 LDKDIFTYQRFPHL
+675 
-689 PTNFIRLKKPLS
+689 KKPLS

-713 VFIDLDFTT
+713 VFIDLDFAT

-736 ANESAAKQQILA
+736 TDESAAKQQILA

-772 TNGQLNITMNSN
+772 TNGRLNITMNSN

-831 IEGDWLN
+831 IEGDWIN

-856 SRNVSAV
+856 SRNVANI

-882 TSQACIHSDRTGV
+882 TSQACIRSDRTGV

-988 VVDVLNAANGSQI
+988 VVDVLNVANGSQI

-1120 ADPLPEYTGD
+1120 ADPLP
-1130 IEHSEKG
+1130 
-1137 PGETA
+1137 
-1142 DPLPEY
+1142 
-1148 TGDIEHSE
+1148 
-1156 KGPGETTDPLPEYT
+1156 
-1170 GDIEHSEKG
+1170 
-1179 PSETADPLPEYTG
+1179 
-1192 DIEHS
+1192 
-1197 EKGPSETADPLPE
+1197 
-1210 YTGDIEHSE
+1210 
-1219 KGPGETAD
+1219 
-1227 PLPEYTGDIEH
+1227 
-1238 SEKGPGET
+1238 
-1246 TDPLPEYTGDIEHSE
+1246 
-1261 KGPSET
+1261 
-1267 ADPLPEYTGDIEHSE
+1267 
-1282 KGPSETADPL
+1282 
-1292 PEYTGDIEHSEKGSG
+1292 
-1307 ETAEPLPEYTGDI
+1307 
-1320 EHSEKGPG
+1320 
-1328 ETADPLPEYTGDIE
+1328 
-1342 HSEKGP
+1342 
-1348 GETADPLPEYTGD
+1348 
-1361 IEHSEKGSAETA
+1361 
-1373 EPLPKYNGNA
+1373 KYNGNA

-1404 DHVIHSE
+1404 YHVIHSE

-1582 TLELNGLQITPE
+1582 TLELNGLQIKPE